1 MEGTKLMTNVEA
13 LGAIWQALHTFRED
27 VIPEGETENDSWW
40 GDICEAMAHLHE
52 TLDVEQSE
60 ID

>member
-1 MEGTKLMTNVEA
+1 MTNVEA
-13 LGAIWQALHTFRED
+13 LSAIWQALHTFRED

-40 GDICEAMAHLHE
+40 NDICEAMAHLHE
-52 TLDVEQSE
+52 TLDVEQSD

>member
-13 LGAIWQALHTFRED
+13 LGAIWQALHLFRED
-27 VIPEGETENDSWW
+27 VIPEGEKENDSWW
-40 GDICEAMAHLHE
+40 NDICEAMAHLHE
-52 TLDVEQSE
+52 TLDVEQFE

>member
-1 MEGTKLMTNVEA
+1 MTNEQSLQIVWDA
-13 LGAIWQALHTFRED
+13 LQTFRTES
-27 VIPEGETENDSWW
+27 IPEGDDYHDAMWS
-40 GDICEAMAHLHE
+40 DICEAMAHLHE

>member
-1 MEGTKLMTNVEA
+1 MEGIRQMTNEQSLQIV
-13 LGAIWQALHTFRED
+13 WDALHSFRDEN
-27 VIPEGETENDSWW
+27 IIEGDDFHDKWW
-40 GDICEAMAHLHE
+40 GEICEAMAHMHE